1 MNKMKRILCVLLS
14 ALMLPALLSGCGKKK
29 NADEP
34 FVFRAGIRSVITS
47 LDPAMNTDTD
57 ANSVFY
63 ALYENLMRMNDGGSG
78 EAVLDSGMAKEY
90 TEETNF
96 DGTVT
101 YTFTLRASARW
112 SDGQKVAADDFVYA
126 WQRLADPATA
136 SPNHALMSVVAGY
149 DEVRE
154 SGDKTKLQVSAKDDS
169 TLVVTLSAPCAYFI
183 EGICTAVATM
193 PLRRDLA
200 ESTAF
205 DKAPL
210 VSNGAYS
217 AEQWSL
223 GSELTAARNA
233 EYYEAR
239 IVGPDTL
246 RFVFA
251 ENSREAWALYENG
264 EIDYVDHLPD
274 EVIAEL
280 SQQSGWAAR
289 DILATACVLYN
300 NETDLFSN
308 EHIRMAFDLA
318 IDRAAVTT
326 AAGAE
331 NRAATGLVPHGIPDA
346 GETEDDFRT
355 TGGTLCAAD
364 EETLDELPEKA
375 REELTFAGYYSTAMF
390 PPVELLYV
398 SGTES
403 GAVAAALQETWSG
416 VLGVNVM
423 LRGVTQAEYDSR
435 MEQGNYELALQKV
448 TALYDDAMSFLDRWC
463 SENEQNLIGYENGT
477 YDVLLGV
484 AGTSENPVA
493 RTAFLHDAETMLLGD
508 TALSPLYFDGTAS
521 LLREG
526 LRGVYNDGLG
536 NSYFSSVRADGN

>member
-364 EETLDELPEKA
+364 EETLDERQEKA

>member
-34 FVFRAGIRSVITS
+34 FVFRAGIRSAITS

-78 EAVLDSGMAKEY
+78 EAVLDNGMAKEY

-112 SDGQKVAADDFVYA
+112 SDGQKVTADDFVYA

-331 NRAATGLVPHGIPDA
+331 NCAATGLVPHGIPDA

-364 EETLDELPEKA
+364 EETLDERQEKA

-484 AGTSENPVA
+484 AGTSENPLA

>member
-1 MNKMKRILCVLLS
+1 
-14 ALMLPALLSGCGKKK
+14 
-29 NADEP
+29 
-34 FVFRAGIRSVITS
+34 
-47 LDPAMNTDTD
+47 
-57 ANSVFY
+57 
-63 ALYENLMRMNDGGSG
+63 
-78 EAVLDSGMAKEY
+78 
-90 TEETNF
+90 
-96 DGTVT
+96 
-101 YTFTLRASARW
+101 
-112 SDGQKVAADDFVYA
+112 
-126 WQRLADPATA
+126 
-136 SPNHALMSVVAGY
+136 
-149 DEVRE
+149 
-154 SGDKTKLQVSAKDDS
+154 
-169 TLVVTLSAPCAYFI
+169 
-183 EGICTAVATM
+183 M

-364 EETLDELPEKA
+364 EETLNERQEKA

-493 RTAFLHDAETMLLGD
+493 RIAFLHDAETMLLGD

>member
-34 FVFRAGIRSVITS
+34 FVFRAGIRSAITS

-112 SDGQKVAADDFVYA
+112 SDGKKVTADDFVYA

-289 DILATACVLYN
+289 DILATVCVLYN

-364 EETLDELPEKA
+364 EETLDERQEKA